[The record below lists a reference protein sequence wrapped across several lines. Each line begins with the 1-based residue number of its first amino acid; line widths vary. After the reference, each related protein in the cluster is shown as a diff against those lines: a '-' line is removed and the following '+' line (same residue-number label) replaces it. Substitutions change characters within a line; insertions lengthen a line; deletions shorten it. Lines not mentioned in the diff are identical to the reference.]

1 VKLKNMNLKAL
12 FLESLQTKQVRYG
25 GYAALLTLSLVLGL
39 MLLNLI
45 IQQFSPQVDLTRNKL
60 FSLSEQTTKVLEG
73 IKSPVTI
80 YALWEP
86 GKESRQ
92 VKEVLEKYVAKN
104 KNIRLEILD
113 PDKNPGLIAKYDKT
127 RKGIEKGSLII
138 EGEKGF
144 KVIPQVDLYEINWM
158 NFQNPEI
165 TGFSVEKRVT
175 GTLLYVT
182 SGTTPVVYDLTGH
195 KEKALFDLQMKPVI
209 ERENFT
215 YKQLNLL
222 QSEVPED
229 AGLLVI
235 NSPKQDLTPAERDR
249 ILSYL
254 QKGGR
259 LLVMADFQSGDPKNL
274 KEILASYGV
283 DFDFGVVVEMNKS
296 YNTGNPFHVIPEPSL
311 HDIVRPLKENSVPV
325 VLQFAQG
332 VKTLDLKRRTLEIEP
347 LLTSSADSF
356 LRVDL
361 QNNSPRFSATDK
373 KGPITL
379 GVAIKEPLENQ
390 QGKETRIV
398 VLGSG
403 TLLEPLS
410 LFGQIQGNFDLF
422 MNSLTWLQ
430 DRPESIS
437 VRSKSLITLPM
448 RLSGLQVIIFGLLF
462 TAIIPLGLFAA
473 GLVVWLKRRHL

>member
-1 VKLKNMNLKAL
+1 
-12 FLESLQTKQVRYG
+12 
-25 GYAALLTLSLVLGL
+25 
-39 MLLNLI
+39 
-45 IQQFSPQVDLTRNKL
+45 
-60 FSLSEQTTKVLEG
+60 
-73 IKSPVTI
+73 
-80 YALWEP
+80 
-86 GKESRQ
+86 
-92 VKEVLEKYVAKN
+92 
-104 KNIRLEILD
+104 
-113 PDKNPGLIAKYDKT
+113 
-127 RKGIEKGSLII
+127 
-138 EGEKGF
+138 
-144 KVIPQVDLYEINWM
+144 
-158 NFQNPEI
+158 
-165 TGFSVEKRVT
+165 
-175 GTLLYVT
+175 
-182 SGTTPVVYDLTGH
+182 
-195 KEKALFDLQMKPVI
+195 
-209 ERENFT
+209 
-215 YKQLNLL
+215 
-222 QSEVPED
+222 
-229 AGLLVI
+229 
-235 NSPKQDLTPAERDR
+235 
-249 ILSYL
+249 
-254 QKGGR
+254 
-259 LLVMADFQSGDPKNL
+259 MADFQSGDPKNL

-332 VKTLDLKRRTLEIEP
+332 VKTLELKRRTLEIEP
-347 LLTSSADSF
+347 LLTSSKDSF

-361 QNNSPRFSATDK
+361 QNNSPSLSATDK

-403 TLLEPLS
+403 TLLEPLG